1 MNYSNLQYKLL
12 SAPLLI
18 YLFSFPVSFVQSG
31 VVRTKSTRKR
41 RGMPWL
47 GICASDLVLALTAL
61 ASTGVAA
68 FLAPTPPPLASTRG
82 PMSRF
87 RMEPMSRFRVQAVT
101 HTTRRNAPCAL
112 TCRAAVKSP
121 TDVAL
126 EAWADRVG
134 IQRSVEIGRGSFGR
148 GLFATQDLAAGDAAV
163 RVPLTLA
170 LNDQITPL
178 RGREGATMPEP
189 VADLH
194 YTARLAAALA
204 HEMSLGA
211 QSALSHYI
219 AALPE
224 PPRTLHKWEASSL
237 RQLQNNTLEAE
248 ADGVYFWRY
257 NNWDAVQDALDA
269 IPGIDRAS
277 IDGWLGY
284 DAFMQA
290 LDYVCS
296 RTLRVAETAPSN
308 LLSFPKLPLRSFS
321 ESAEDASKGQFQKYT
336 ALEKGGGGV
345 MRVMVPFLD
354 LANHAPAPTGGY
366 FDLDPEGTSI
376 PVHNVH
382 LSRMLTLCGCMQ
394 PTCAFLPP
402 LLSRPE
408 RRCVCVVKCARLR
421 RARCCRV
428 IV

>member
-1 MNYSNLQYKLL
+1 
-12 SAPLLI
+12 
-18 YLFSFPVSFVQSG
+18 
-31 VVRTKSTRKR
+31 
-41 RGMPWL
+41 MPGL
-47 GICASDLVLALTAL
+47 GICACASDLVLALAAL
-61 ASTGVAA
+61 TSTGAAA
-68 FLAPTPPPLASTRG
+68 FQAATPIPVASISG
-82 PMSRF
+82 PMSPF
-87 RMEPMSRFRVQAVT
+87 PVPAVT
-101 HTTRRNAPCAL
+101 QTGRRHAPSAL
-112 TCRAAVKSP
+112 TFRAAAKSP
-121 TDVAL
+121 TDAAL

-134 IQRSVEIGRGSFGR
+134 IERSVEIGRGSFGR
-148 GLFATQDLAAGDAAV
+148 GLFATQDLAEGDAAV

-224 PPRTLHKWEASSL
+224 PPRTLHKWDASSL

-269 IPGIDRAS
+269 MPGIDRTS

-321 ESAEDASKGQFQKYT
+321 ESAEEASKGQFQKYT

-354 LANHAPAPTGGY
+354 LANHAPAPTGGF
-366 FDLDPEGTSI
+366 FDLDSEGTFAI
-376 PVHNVH
+376 PMHDAH
-382 LSRMLTLCGCMQ
+382 FSRMLTLCGCMQ
-394 PTCAFLPP
+394 PMCAFLPP
-402 LLSRPE
+402 LLSLPE
-408 RRCVCVVKCARLR
+408 RRCVCVVRSKSCTCEYEQRGVGSARRPALTY
-421 RARCCRV
+421 V
-428 IV
+428 SHET